1 MGKKESTF
9 ATMVISLVMITL
21 VSGFVLGYVNEI
33 TQEPKAKA
41 RLEKKINAIKQV
53 LPEFDNNPIEDV
65 IKMPSSKSNDSIEI
79 YPAFKDNEF
88 IGAAL
93 AGYSNKGYNG
103 LIRIMAGFKPDGSIE
118 NIEVI
123 EQKETPGLG
132 TKLKN
137 NSFLKQYR
145 GKNPTVFNLKVSK
158 DGGDVDAIAGATIST
173 RAFNESLK
181 MAYSEFMAYLENQKS
196 NQ

>member
-1 MGKKESTF
+1 MVKKKSTF

-21 VSGFVLGYVNEI
+21 VSGFVLGYVNDI

-65 IKMPSSKSNDSIEI
+65 IKIPSSKFNDSIEI
-79 YPAFKDNEF
+79 YPAYKNNEF

-93 AGYSNKGYNG
+93 SGYSNKGYNG
-103 LIRIMAGFKPDGSIE
+103 LIKIMAGFKPDGSIQ

-137 NSFLKQYR
+137 NSFLKQFR
-145 GKNPTVFNLKVSK
+145 GQNPSVFNLDVSK

-181 MAYSEFMAYLENQKS
+181 MAYDEFMAYLTKYTPN
-196 NQ
+196 